1 LKSKIFS
8 EKLRGG
14 LGGEASRLREPLFED
29 VEAEE
34 ASDPDRSSSDENDS
48 ETEQKG
54 PYKIPKVKHT
64 YTKAQ
69 VEEYRRDFA
78 SLAEKSDEF
87 IRSHSV
93 TELIRLDNKLGG
105 GKGKGH
111 RKLTERM
118 ARNLDRIKKVPTKVE
133 AGLDNRGTILHK
145 ARFLPGATG
154 LET

>member
-1 LKSKIFS
+1 MKSKIFS

-14 LGGEASRLREPLFED
+14 LGGEAPRLREPLFED

-48 ETEQKG
+48 DTEQKG

-69 VEEYRRDFA
+69 VEEYRRDFS
-78 SLAEKSDEF
+78 SLAEKSDEL

-93 TELIRLDNKLGG
+93 TELIRLDNK
-105 GKGKGH
+105 
-111 RKLTERM
+111 
-118 ARNLDRIKKVPTKVE
+118 
-133 AGLDNRGTILHK
+133 
-145 ARFLPGATG
+145 
-154 LET
+154 